1 MCRVGPSVL
10 HPGEMALFL
19 NKGVPDNTDV
29 TIYMGMVAVSGDP
42 RISKDNTYQMGI
54 PGTRLIIDAT
64 GIDQSQGKGQ
74 FLNECWFPN
83 KASARTR
90 AAPNGLPYMIV
101 STIGKQVKNK
111 ELETTYDRDYWCKKI
126 QWEKLSDA
134 DKLVASDAY
143 RILAP
148 DMLIE

>member
-10 HPGEMALFL
+10 HPGEKALIL
-19 NKGVPDNTDV
+19 NKGVPGGTDV
-29 TIYMGMVAVSGDP
+29 AIYFGMVAVSGDP
-42 RISKDNTYQMGI
+42 RISRDNTYQMGI
-54 PGTRLIIDAT
+54 PNTRLIIDAA

-74 FLNECWFPN
+74 FSNECWFPN
-83 KASARTR
+83 KASVRVR
-90 AAPNGLPYMIV
+90 AAPNGLPYCIV
-101 STIGKQVKNK
+101 STIGEQKRNK

-126 QWEKLSDA
+126 QWNKLSAA
-134 DKLVASDAY
+134 DKVVASDAY